1 MFEFRTYCR
10 FRKVVSQFISGI
22 LLTLAVALS
31 ACEATRDSEPAQSNT
46 SSPLTVLIAGVREN
60 ASVFESPVL
69 QNSPADLLFTPA
81 LQSESFVL
89 RSLLTLDEASLPSI
103 EGALIGFIA
112 HIDRLSLNADSASA
126 RPDSAWQYND
136 VLRSYVA
143 TDVSLG
149 KNTAEAH
156 IDTTTPDASVIAALR
171 TASPRQSVQRL
182 ALNLA
187 GAETGSMWVGSH
199 RIDMSM
205 SRADVTSC
213 ARAYRWRSVVSE
225 HISVELSFSLSA
237 CPAMQILGDLITWQA
252 QGFAVSGYV
261 SWQNETDKP
270 IRLPVSGHGWLQR
283 SRGNVPVNVEAPVV
297 IDSLQLRL
305 DDGRLLS
312 VTRSKRRSGSGP
324 KPVVANLRLPDGSW
338 QDIALSWQDSARLL
352 QSESAGLYPESI
364 RLQAADDF
372 IDIEIAY
379 LKRVLEAPDPAVFQI
394 NVPVLVSGSQQGSGF
409 MSYSSIPAAP

>member
-1 MFEFRTYCR
+1 LFEFRTYCR

-46 SSPLTVLIAGVREN
+46 SSQLTALIAGVREN

-112 HIDRLSLNADSASA
+112 HIDRLSLNG
-126 RPDSAWQYND
+126 
-136 VLRSYVA
+136 YVA

-187 GAETGSMWVGSH
+187 GAETGSMWVGSD

-379 LKRVLEAPDPAVFQI
+379 LNRVLEAPDPAVFQI

>member
-1 MFEFRTYCR
+1 LFEFRTYCR

-46 SSPLTVLIAGVREN
+46 SSQLTALIAGVREN

-81 LQSESFVL
+81 LQSES
-89 RSLLTLDEASLPSI
+89 S
-103 EGALIGFIA
+103 
-112 HIDRLSLNADSASA
+112 
-126 RPDSAWQYND
+126 DSAWQYND

-187 GAETGSMWVGSH
+187 GAETGSMWVGSD

-379 LKRVLEAPDPAVFQI
+379 LNRVLEAPDPAVFQI
-394 NVPVLVSGSQQGSGF
+394 NVLIHSD
-409 MSYSSIPAAP
+409 A